1 MVVDED
7 FVMGYVVG
15 QNNVNIIE
23 KTITQSGTYHAADDG
38 ADGFDPVI
46 VNANGLSQKDLDDLI
61 DWLIDQIM
69 PQLPDGTPVPTI
81 PDIDVS
87 NNLRPVIEDCD
98 KPFLTNVSADG
109 ETTQIMYGIVKQT
122 EYGQSKFFYVDT
134 YVSGRL
140 VSHGWELE
148 VSGYGQVPGAT
159 AQLNSDGSVTVTERW
174 DDGTSRTTVYGPY
187 IGGAGSTTVWSI

>member
-1 MVVDED
+1 MVDED

-69 PQLPDGTPVPTI
+69 PQLPDGTPVPNI

-87 NNLRPVIEDCD
+87 NELRPVIEDCD

-109 ETTQIMYGIVKQT
+109 KTTQIMYGVVRDSG
-122 EYGQSKFFYVDT
+122 YGPNKFFYVDT
-134 YVSGRL
+134 YVDGRL
-140 VSHGWELE
+140 VSHERELE
-148 VSGYGQVPGAT
+148 VTDYGQVPGNS
-159 AQLNSDGSVTVTERW
+159 AQLNSDGSVTVTSTW
-174 DDGTSRTTVYGPY
+174 DDGTSRTTVYGPF
-187 IGGAGSTTVWSI
+187 IGGAGTTTVWSI